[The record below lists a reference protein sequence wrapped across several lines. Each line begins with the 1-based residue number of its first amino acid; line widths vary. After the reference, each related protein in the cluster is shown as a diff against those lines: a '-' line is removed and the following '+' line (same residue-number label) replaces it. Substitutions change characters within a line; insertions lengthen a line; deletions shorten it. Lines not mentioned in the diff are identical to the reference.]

1 MEVMDPM
8 ELAVPLA
15 ITLSQLV
22 EQEQMEEVSQV
33 LVLED
38 LVEREM

>member
-8 ELAVPLA
+8 ELAVLLA
-15 ITLSQLV
+15 ITLSQQV
-22 EQEQMEEVSQV
+22 EQEQMVEVSQV

-38 LVEREM
+38 LVEQEM